1 MKTCSSDDSVSDSRH
16 AVQGGTVLGGMGRH
30 ISDDGPYGYG
40 TVRAWWGRVLYNA
53 EMWVSNTADRIE
65 RVAPDDMPF

>member
-1 MKTCSSDDSVSDSRH
+1 MIRSATAAMLYKVARF
-16 AVQGGTVLGGMGRH
+16 LGGITRD

-40 TVRAWWGRVLYNA
+40 TVRAYWGRVLYNA

>member
-1 MKTCSSDDSVSDSRH
+1 MIRSATAAMLYKVARFLEGIT
-16 AVQGGTVLGGMGRH
+16 RH

-40 TVRAWWGRVLYNA
+40 TARAYWGRVLYNA

-65 RVAPDDMPF
+65 SPPDGMPF